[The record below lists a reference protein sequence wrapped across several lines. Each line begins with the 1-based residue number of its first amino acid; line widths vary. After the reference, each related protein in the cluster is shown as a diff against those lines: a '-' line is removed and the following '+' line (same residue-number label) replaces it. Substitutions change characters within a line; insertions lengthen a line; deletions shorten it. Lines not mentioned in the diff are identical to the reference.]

1 MIYKWNA
8 QEIIDHGDPW
18 KVVVDL
24 ILQLSSLVELYYMC
38 PEQFSPCL
46 LTALHEWWPKYR
58 LYQVFH
64 YTNFDSEKLKLMTSP
79 CLYSIEM
86 SCFFASCESEAVFE

>member
-24 ILQLSSLVELYYMC
+24 ILQLSAIVELYYMC

-46 LTALHEWWPKYR
+46 LAALHEWWRPKCR
-58 LYQVFH
+58 LYIK
-64 YTNFDSEKLKLMTSP
+64 S
-79 CLYSIEM
+79 SIIATLTAK
-86 SCFFASCESEAVFE
+86 SSSY